1 MLRSNSDLICS
12 PCIIVDQP
20 PTVIIIVTS
29 CAAAFITFV
38 TAIAAVIICIVLKK
52 KGMTM
57 KEQEDVPVYES
68 VPLPPNVALTEPC
81 KSDWTATKAQESGEN
96 YYDEV
101 KTIHENI
108 TLTENDAYS
117 FFKPSSTNL

>member
-20 PTVIIIVTS
+20 PTVIIIVTT

-38 TAIAAVIICIVLKK
+38 IAVAVVIICIVLKK
-52 KGMTM
+52 KGKTM
-57 KEQEDVPVYES
+57 KEQEDVPAYES
-68 VPLPPNVALTEPC
+68 VLLPPNVALTEPC
-81 KSDWTATKAQESGEN
+81 KSDWTATKAQESGE
-96 YYDEV
+96 V
-101 KTIHENI
+101 KAIHENI